1 MSQKYAGEPSE
12 TRQTAKGCPKGSEA
26 YQWGQENDFDSGP
39 ILLPFEIT
47 PFPDDLPKTEAPQ
60 DLRTL
65 AAAGRRGGV
74 PHVRGLGWASNQRY
88 CKRKAATSCL
98 ASSA

>member
-1 MSQKYAGEPSE
+1 MI
-12 TRQTAKGCPKGSEA
+12 
-26 YQWGQENDFDSGP
+26 FDSSAP

-47 PFPDDLPKTEAPQ
+47 PFPADLPKTEAPQ

-74 PHVRGLGWASNQRY
+74 PHVRGLG
-88 CKRKAATSCL
+88 
-98 ASSA
+98 